1 MRFDLLIKGGE
12 VLDAAAGYNGR
23 LDVAINRDRIAAV
36 APAIPTESAHRVIDA
51 HGQLVT
57 PGLIDLH
64 THIYRGATYWGVNAD
79 IIGARSGVTT
89 WLDVG
94 SAGAFTLPG
103 FREFIVRPAR
113 VRIFALLNIS
123 SIGLVARNYELANL
137 EYCDVRLFQRV
148 ADLNRDLVLGVKVR
162 MGTPTVGAH
171 GIVPLERA
179 RQAADECGLPLM
191 VHIAVAPPTVEE
203 VLRFMRPGDILTH
216 CFTGQTMRLLD
227 DTGAV
232 REAARQV
239 RDAGIIM
246 DIGHGAGSFS
256 FTSAEALMASGYRPD
271 TISSDVHQESVHG
284 PMFDMPTVL
293 SKFLCLGM
301 SLPEVFAT
309 ATTRPA
315 EVLGMAGQIGTL
327 APGALADVA
336 LFRVQY
342 GRFTFY
348 DIHGQAREGDR
359 LLHNTLTLVGGQPLP
374 MEAEEAPAPW
384 VEQTEFQRELVARGH
399 TPAAFLAQEQAP
411 AEGARQRFGR

>member
-12 VLDAAAGYNGR
+12 VIDAAAGYTGR

-36 APAIPTESAHRVIDA
+36 APAIPADSAHRVIDA
-51 HGQLVT
+51 GGQLVT
-57 PGLIDLH
+57 PGLIDMH
-64 THIYRGATYWGVNAD
+64 THVYRGATYWGVNAD
-79 IIGARSGVTT
+79 VVGARSGVTT

-123 SIGLVARNYELANL
+123 TIGLVARNHELANL
-137 EYCDVRLFQRV
+137 EYCDVELFRHV
-148 ADLNRDLVLGVKVR
+148 ANLNRDLVLGVKVR
-162 MGTPTVGAH
+162 MGTPTVGAN
-171 GIVPLERA
+171 GLVPLERA

-191 VHIAVAPPTVEE
+191 VHIAIAPPSVEE
-203 VLRFMRPGDILTH
+203 VLRLMRPGDILTH

-227 DTGAV
+227 DAGAV
-232 REAARQV
+232 REAARQA

-256 FTSAEALMASGYRPD
+256 FASAETLMASGYRPD
-271 TISSDVHQESVHG
+271 TISSDVHQESIHG

-301 SLPEVFAT
+301 GLPDVLAA

-327 APGALADVA
+327 APGALADIA
-336 LFRVQY
+336 LFRVQQ

-348 DIHGQAREGDR
+348 DIHGQPREGDR
-359 LLHNTLTLVGGQPLP
+359 LLHNTLTLVGGQSLP
-374 MEAEEAPAPW
+374 HQAEETPAPW
-384 VEQTEFQRELVARGH
+384 IEQSEFQRELIARGH
-399 TPAAFLAQEQAP
+399 TPAVFLAREQS
-411 AEGARQRFGR
+411 R